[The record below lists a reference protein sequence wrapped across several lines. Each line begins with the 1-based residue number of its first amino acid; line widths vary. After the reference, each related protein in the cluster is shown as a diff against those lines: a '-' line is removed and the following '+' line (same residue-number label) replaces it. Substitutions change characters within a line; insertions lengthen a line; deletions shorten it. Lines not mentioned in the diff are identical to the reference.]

1 MPVLDTWV
9 GESRERAEPFSMGQI
24 TKTPSFP
31 KPKAKEQRRLPVLDS
46 AGATLHELLI
56 LRWRSCLRMSLRTTD
71 SRRMR
76 TAPRGLALLF
86 PSTVA
91 PGFP

>member
-9 GESRERAEPFSMGQI
+9 GESRERAEPFGIGQI

-46 AGATLHELLI
+46 AGATLA
-56 LRWRSCLRMSLRTTD
+56 LRWKSCLRMSLRTTA